1 MVCAHPVQGEHRD
14 IPTTLHTSQ
23 EPLPT
28 SQLENSSFHIKKI
41 DSSPLLHHSNKHK
54 PAWKNV
60 LLHQSHTRSPCPRG
74 AGRDSLHV
82 PGVIKNKGSLKQ
94 GLITIRVN

>member
-60 LLHQSHTRSPCPRG
+60 LLHQSLHAQG
-74 AGRDSLHV
+74 GLAGI
-82 PGVIKNKGSLKQ
+82 PFTCQ
-94 GLITIRVN
+94 GLLKTKVH